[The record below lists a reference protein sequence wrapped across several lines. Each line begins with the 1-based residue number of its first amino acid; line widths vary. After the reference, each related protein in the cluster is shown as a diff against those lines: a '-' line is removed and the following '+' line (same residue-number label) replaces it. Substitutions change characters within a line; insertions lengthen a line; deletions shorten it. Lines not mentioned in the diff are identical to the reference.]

1 MNRKTSTSGSGRT
14 PGCSNRRRTATPRR
28 VPSGSRVHST
38 LRPLARSQRPRRRI
52 WVVLPD
58 PSTPSNVMST
68 PFTSRPSA
76 YRSMPR
82 SRGAPP
88 LSSWRARR
96 RRLLVRGGVGGRD
109 PRLGGRGRRLARAQ
123 EDTHTPRVSLDPVRN
138 LAGQLDHQPG
148 DVRAELPTADRLDRI
163 DVDRQGAHR
172 PVIQGVL
179 KIENQTVW
187 PVHELAPIP
196 RRARRLDVDPD
207 AVTPGLDAHVDQ
219 LDGRV
224 GRLSRRGSGPEGER
238 EPERRPRAAVHARS
252 SSIRKYSHVTRGI
265 GTGVSD
271 VADRLALGGLS
282 LATPPALE
290 DIAGEVT
297 AAEAERDREGEHE
310 PAEEDAEGD
319 HHRVATDPDL
329 GERGR
334 EREQEH
340 EPPGGA
346 GQEARLGQSRVDRG
360 DQHSL
365 AEEVR

>member
-1 MNRKTSTSGSGRT
+1 MNRNTSTSGSGRS
-14 PGCSNRRRTATPRR
+14 SNSPRTASPRR

-38 LRPLARSQRPRRRI
+38 RCPLARSQRARRRI

-179 KIENQTVW
+179 EIENQTVW

-196 RRARRLDVDPD
+196 RRARRPSLPPRLGPRGR
-207 AVTPGLDAHVDQ
+207 ARARATP
-219 LDGRV
+219 
-224 GRLSRRGSGPEGER
+224 
-238 EPERRPRAAVHARS
+238 
-252 SSIRKYSHVTRGI
+252 TRGGSRQI
-265 GTGVSD
+265 LVHTEIFARD
-271 VADRLALGGLS
+271 PWDRYRGLRC
-282 LATPPALE
+282 
-290 DIAGEVT
+290 G
-297 AAEAERDREGEHE
+297 
-310 PAEEDAEGD
+310 
-319 HHRVATDPDL
+319 
-329 GERGR
+329 
-334 EREQEH
+334 
-340 EPPGGA
+340 
-346 GQEARLGQSRVDRG
+346 
-360 DQHSL
+360 
-365 AEEVR
+365 